1 MSKTAW
7 IVVIAII
14 VVAVAALLFF
24 VWRGM
29 ERRRRMA
36 AMGPDERELYE
47 AQKQY
52 EAALHLA
59 QETLERAEETWSR
72 RVKKAEEAVSEARRI
87 GSRPLGSFQKLSLY
101 EDHIETPEGA
111 FRFEN
116 GPVEAVVDSARNLA
130 SARESALSRAGR
142 EVLQELV
149 SRGSGPEGMRAL
161 YLLVETPIFVT
172 VTEVK
177 PDDEVKARQ
186 FLHGV
191 NGAAGSVPSITQT
204 REQAVAQA
212 QADLDATEAE
222 RDASG
227 DAAIGIGG
235 RAGRSTTHRELTV
248 YSAGP
253 ANRSTSRHISPR
265 TRPSLRRCSSATE
278 NRKGEYRSRWRRY
291 RGSYESR
298 SPPAATR
305 TSCSLARPTSSSSGR
320 EPSAT
325 YGENCCRTR
334 APKFRVRS
342 VSVSSV

>member
-222 RDASG
+222 RDAALAAARTEMAAVKADTRRVEAARAKVRPPGTPPLGSG
-227 DAAIGIGG
+227 
-235 RAGRSTTHRELTV
+235 
-248 YSAGP
+248 AGP
-253 ANRSTSRHISPR
+253 GA
-265 TRPSLRRCSSATE
+265 
-278 NRKGEYRSRWRRY
+278 
-291 RGSYESR
+291 
-298 SPPAATR
+298 PP
-305 TSCSLARPTSSSSGR
+305 PTG
-320 EPSAT
+320 
-325 YGENCCRTR
+325 N
-334 APKFRVRS
+334 
-342 VSVSSV
+342 